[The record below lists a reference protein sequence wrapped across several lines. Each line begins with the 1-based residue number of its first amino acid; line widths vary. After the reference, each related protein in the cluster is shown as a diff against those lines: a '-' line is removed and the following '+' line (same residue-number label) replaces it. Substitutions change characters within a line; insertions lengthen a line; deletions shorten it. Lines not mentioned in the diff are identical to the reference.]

1 MRVISIDG
9 GGYLGLATASFLQA
23 VEQRFGAH
31 AHDRFDLFCGTS
43 TGAII
48 ALALACGRTA
58 EEVRVLYRKL
68 GPVVFGQ
75 PSFSDRW
82 FSWRRKLK
90 AMITS
95 LHDNQLLK
103 KALDE
108 TFGTMTLGDVRTM
121 KKNVLITAF
130 CLTSGRPFIFK
141 TDHSP
146 ELKNHDRY
154 LLRDVALASS
164 AAPPFLPIVE
174 LADPLTG
181 AKDRFC
187 DGGLVSN
194 SPALLGFAE
203 AVYDLRVPPAEIRIL
218 SLGTPRTDLG
228 ERLSAL
234 PRFKRKLRRGLRGW
248 DFGLRII
255 TIALDS
261 GSMISDTALERITK
275 STGGEYMRVRLSQ
288 PEGLGLDVVTA
299 EATET
304 LEQLGIERARDGVLM
319 KQVRPF
325 FE

>member
-1 MRVISIDG
+1 MRVISVDG
-9 GGYLGLATASFLQA
+9 GGYLGLATASFLHA
-23 VEQRFGAH
+23 IEQRFGTRIH
-31 AHDRFDLFCGTS
+31 ERFDLFCGTS

-48 ALALACGRTA
+48 ALALASGRTA
-58 EEVRVLYRKL
+58 EEVRTLYRKL

-75 PSFSDRW
+75 PSFSGRW
-82 FSWRRKLK
+82 LSWGRKLL
-90 AMITS
+90 AIFTS
-95 LHDNQLLK
+95 FHDNRLLAT
-103 KALDE
+103 ALDE
-108 TFGTMTLGDVRTM
+108 AFGSMTLGDVRKM
-121 KKNVLITAF
+121 QKSVLITAF

-164 AAPPFLPIVE
+164 AAPFFLPIVE
-174 LADPLTG
+174 LTDPLTG

-203 AVYDLRVPPAEIRIL
+203 AVSYLRIPPAEISIL

-228 ERLSAL
+228 EKPSSL
-234 PRFKRKLRRGLRGW
+234 PGFKRKLRRGLRGW
-248 DFGLRII
+248 DFGQRII

-261 GSMISDTALERITK
+261 GSMISDTALERIAR
-275 STGGEYMRVRLSQ
+275 STGGRYLRVKLSQ
-288 PEGLGLDVVTA
+288 PQGVGLDVVTA

-304 LEQLGIERARDGVLM
+304 LEQLGVDRARDGVTL
-319 KQVRPF
+319 QQLSPF
-325 FE
+325 LQ